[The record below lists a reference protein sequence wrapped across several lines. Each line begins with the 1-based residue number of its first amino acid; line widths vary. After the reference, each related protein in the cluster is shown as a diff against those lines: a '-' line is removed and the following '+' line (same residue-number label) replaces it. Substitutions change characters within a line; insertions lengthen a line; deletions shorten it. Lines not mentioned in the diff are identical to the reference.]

1 MSSRFRTSLLALS
14 ALIVMGAAP
23 SGRELAICVEPDN
36 LPFSDRTGDGIE
48 PAVARVLAEQLHA
61 SLTIVPVAHTG
72 RGYVRSTLGR
82 GRCDAIM
89 SMPPGSEGAAMTEPY
104 YRTGW
109 FFVGLAERSFDIRSF
124 DDPILR
130 RLKIGVPSVGEGY
143 DTPPLAALGR
153 RGIAENLHLYGV
165 GGLGSVKRFPAQMID
180 DLEARRI
187 DLALLWG
194 PTAGYYAA
202 RAKHPLSLI
211 GTPASDGADIPLTT
225 AIAIGV
231 EPGDTELRDLLNSAL
246 AERRQE
252 IEAILASYHVPLTEP

>member
-1 MSSRFRTSLLALS
+1 MSSRFRTSLVALS

-23 SGRELAICVEPDN
+23 SARELAICVEPDN
-36 LPFSDRTGDGIE
+36 LPFSNRAGEGIE
-48 PAVARVLAEQLHA
+48 PAIARVLAAQLHA
-61 SLTIVPVAHTG
+61 RLIIVPVAQTG

-89 SMPPGSEGAAMTEPY
+89 SMPPGSEGATMTEPY
-104 YRTGW
+104 YRAGW
-109 FFVGLAERSFDIRSF
+109 FFVGLAERSFDVRSF

-165 GGLGSVKRFPAQMID
+165 SGLGSAKRFPAQMID
-180 DLEARRI
+180 DLEAGRI
-187 DLALLWG
+187 DLAVLWG
-194 PTAGYYAA
+194 PTAGYYAV
-202 RAKHPLSLI
+202 RAKRPISII
-211 GTPASDGADIPLTT
+211 GTPASDGVDIPLTT

-231 EPGDTELRDLLNSAL
+231 APGNTELRDLLNAAL

-252 IEAILASYHVPLTEP
+252 IAAILASYHVPLIEP